1 MARLLMP
8 FRLMAPVATTSS
20 CRRASS
26 GWTST
31 SMLSVYSRVKC
42 GMSYLFKNHMKQGDS
57 HFQSDCH
64 LLLHGRCAVLMERL
78 DGLQAPCLS
87 LLAFRLAPHNWLPI
101 RCKDEAR
108 TCVGNFKTI
117 AARFI
122 HVQEESLLDGVF
134 MRTRF
139 DENAV
144 FQTNIRCA

>member
-31 SMLSVYSRVKC
+31 SMLSEYSRVKW
-42 GMSYLFKNHMKQGDS
+42 GMSYLFKNHRKQGDS
-57 HFQSDCH
+57 HFSRCFHRARVIQSDCH
-64 LLLHGRCAVLMERL
+64 LLLHGRRAVLMERL
-78 DGLQAPCLS
+78 DRLQAPCLA
-87 LLAFRLAPHNWLPI
+87 LLAFCLVPHNWLPI

-108 TCVGNFKTI
+108 ACVGNFKTI

-122 HVQEESLLDGVF
+122 HVQEECLLDGVF
-134 MRTRF
+134 MRT
-139 DENAV
+139 
-144 FQTNIRCA
+144 

>member
-31 SMLSVYSRVKC
+31 SMLSEYSRVKC
-42 GMSYLFKNHMKQGDS
+42 GIRFPFLF
-57 HFQSDCH
+57 
-64 LLLHGRCAVLMERL
+64 HGRCAVLMERL
-78 DGLQAPCLS
+78 DGLQSPCLS
-87 LLAFRLAPHNWLPI
+87 LLPFCLTPHNWLPI
-101 RCKDEAR
+101 RREDEAR

-122 HVQEESLLDGVF
+122 HVQEERLLDGMF

-139 DENAV
+139 DENPV